1 MNEQTSSYIYLKQLQ
16 PCPQLDY
23 TKVDEQLYFPQPGN
37 ELPVQPEEQMEPIGP
52 WATGRVT
59 YTSQDGLTG
68 IRPVAD
74 RYSITNSGESQWRSN
89 NLKFFKQSN
98 EKINEAL
105 RAISNAKRCVERSYK
120 EADKLQLESMEYL
133 KNRAS
138 EVHRWKTE
146 LEHLILE
153 ITKEIELLQAE
164 YRHVKHS
171 LSLLTVPESIAGEFL
186 ELRSRR
192 LDSDLIRDE
201 VETELTKEVA
211 LCSEIHDLLVRTR
224 EHIEMELTELKTAK
238 ARMEMDWTDK
248 TDSYTIDAENIK
260 LTNDSRIIMW
270 KLGATRVPAEYI
282 IKINF

>member
-1 MNEQTSSYIYLKQLQ
+1 M
-16 PCPQLDY
+16 
-23 TKVDEQLYFPQPGN
+23 
-37 ELPVQPEEQMEPIGP
+37 
-52 WATGRVT
+52 
-59 YTSQDGLTG
+59 
-68 IRPVAD
+68 
-74 RYSITNSGESQWRSN
+74 
-89 NLKFFKQSN
+89 KFFKQSN

-120 EADKLQLESMEYL
+120 EADKVQLESMEYL

-153 ITKEIELLQAE
+153 ITKEIELLQSE

-201 VETELTKEVA
+201 VETELTKVNIA
-211 LCSEIHDLLVRTR
+211 SLLL
-224 EHIEMELTELKTAK
+224 I
-238 ARMEMDWTDK
+238 
-248 TDSYTIDAENIK
+248 NI
-260 LTNDSRIIMW
+260 TH
-270 KLGATRVPAEYI
+270 YYY
-282 IKINF
+282 